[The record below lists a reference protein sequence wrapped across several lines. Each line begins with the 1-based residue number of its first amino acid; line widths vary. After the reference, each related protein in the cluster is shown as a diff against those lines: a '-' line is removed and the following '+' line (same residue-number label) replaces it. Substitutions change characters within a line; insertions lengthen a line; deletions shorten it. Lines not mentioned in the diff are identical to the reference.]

1 MDPSLAACSHAIV
14 HFVVFLPLFRFLLV
28 ATDRLFSTNF
38 FPPKVTLASISL
50 QSVGGHLRYVFF
62 ARLLSCTHFGLGAMR
77 FMAWVSVSRADCL
90 SISPIFLSLRR
101 NQESLAPVNPY
112 PVLFISTRP
121 RSPLHHDV
129 LETTYILY
137 LFRLN
142 CKNRFL
148 YWCSSHIHY
157 IVHTVLFLF
166 PFWFSSA
173 LGHIRLALC
182 LTGVNFTFLWSRAS
196 STLFTQSRVALSFPR
211 IFVGGPHL
219 FRDSALK
226 NISNRYRHFLRL
238 LLTNLFLLSSINFR
252 RLHAT
257 PNLVDP
263 CAKVYLF
270 DYIYINAIY

>member
-1 MDPSLAACSHAIV
+1 MSAGKELRLPPSSLFISPCSSAVGPALRLLLTLLAQSRYPLVCKQEKEQKRTLIELFIHALVDDHMDPSLAACSHAIV

-166 PFWFSSA
+166 PF
-173 LGHIRLALC
+173 
-182 LTGVNFTFLWSRAS
+182 
-196 STLFTQSRVALSFPR
+196 
-211 IFVGGPHL
+211 
-219 FRDSALK
+219 
-226 NISNRYRHFLRL
+226 
-238 LLTNLFLLSSINFR
+238 
-252 RLHAT
+252 
-257 PNLVDP
+257 
-263 CAKVYLF
+263 
-270 DYIYINAIY
+270 